1 MKISRK
7 TKWMIITIIF
17 PEFIFAKAVCELQM
31 AIEDLRELKN
41 HEGLLGWEVEYGRGC
56 RILYWLFHPHRTSS
70 SRPPPAV
77 TAPGSIKSRKRWTLT
92 HCYFANMGGM
102 VFKAS
107 SDYDKYLPVTAHALV
122 KFCVS
127 NIQNLLAETLL
138 DGTCPTQEEIL
149 DKSKADNLLKAVAAL
164 QILWL
169 IMSVITRKM
178 YGLPISL
185 LEVCTVAFA
194 TLSVATYVA
203 NLEKP
208 KDVDVPSLLHEN
220 YARIGNENILES
232 CGESFFAQT
241 VVSTGQSGP
250 TSWRPRLRNDMLRL
264 QAHGMQHLT
273 LTYALAVS
281 TVCFGAI
288 HCAAWQ
294 NHFPS
299 QVERRLWQIASVLS
313 STLPLTNLLAFFTSN
328 VIMGRKAHKA
338 ITTIKSLMDS
348 PVEASSEPTPEPDQ
362 HTNLTRVKFWWKDGN
377 FFLRGLDPKGHELLP
392 VFQLRS

>member
-1 MKISRK
+1 MAV
-7 TKWMIITIIF
+7 TIIF

-70 SRPPPAV
+70 SRLPPAV

-102 VFKAS
+102 TYKVS
-107 SDYDKYLPVTAHALV
+107 PQRDDYENYSPVTAHALV
-122 KFCVS
+122 KLCVS
-127 NIQNLLAETLL
+127 NTQNLLDETLL
-138 DGTCPTQEEIL
+138 DETCPTQEEIL

-169 IMSVITRKM
+169 ILSVITRKM

-208 KDVDVPSLLHEN
+208 KDVDVPALLPGN
-220 YARIGNENILES
+220 YALIGDENILEAY
-232 CGESFFAQT
+232 GESFFART
-241 VVSTGQSGP
+241 VVPNLRSGP
-250 TSWRPRLRNDMLRL
+250 PFYIPRLENDMLRL
-264 QAHGMQHLT
+264 QAHGTQHLT

-313 STLPLTNLLAFFTSN
+313 STLPLTNLLALFTSN
-328 VIMGRKAHKA
+328 VIIGRKAHKA
-338 ITTIKSLMDS
+338 ITTIKTLMDS
-348 PVEASSEPTPEPDQ
+348 PMEASSEPTPELDGHKNP
-362 HTNLTRVKFWWKDGN
+362 TLVKFWWKDGKL
-377 FFLRGLDPKGHELLP
+377 FLEDGLDSEGRKILP
-392 VFQLRS
+392 VHQLRI